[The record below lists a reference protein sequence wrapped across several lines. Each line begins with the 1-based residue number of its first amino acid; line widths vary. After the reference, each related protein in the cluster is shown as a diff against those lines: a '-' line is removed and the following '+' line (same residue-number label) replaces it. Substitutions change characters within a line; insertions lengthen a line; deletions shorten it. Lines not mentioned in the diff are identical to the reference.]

1 MKPILFESTAQ
12 TFATNGIGILN
23 DAAECRVREQRN
35 GEYELTMQYPIDG
48 LHYKEIINRRL
59 IYAQVTPY
67 GGQEPF
73 RIYNISRPLSGLI
86 EVQARHISYD
96 QSGIPVT
103 PFTAAN
109 AADAMKQLK
118 SHAVVSNPFVFTT
131 DKVTTA
137 NMAVTAPTSMRA
149 LLGGTEGSVLD
160 TYRGELFFTHFLTQ
174 LLTSRGQNRGVVI
187 RYGKN
192 LIDLRQEENISKM
205 YTGVYPYY
213 VDSETGE
220 ITQLPD
226 KIVAV
231 PGTFDF
237 INILML
243 DVSGDFDSP
252 PTAQQ
257 LTLRA
262 QSYINDNNLGIP
274 TVSISLSYQDIARLM
289 DSAAPPE
296 MIKLCDTVTVIY
308 EKLGIETTAKVTET
322 EYDVLRDRYTSIN
335 IGDIRANIADT
346 IYSNAQAVEQTAIDL
361 RTETGKAIANATQL
375 ITGTKGGNFV
385 FQFNSD
391 GKPMGFSIMD
401 TDDVLTATN
410 VWRFNL
416 GGLGYS
422 SKGYNGPFGTAITQD
437 GKIVADFIQAGAL
450 SSENVT
456 VGGFTLSAS
465 SLRNGMTALN
475 DTTHDG
481 VYVGL
486 DGIALGKGAFKV
498 DKYGNLTATSG
509 KFTGSVYASSI
520 LTEAEETGAGY
531 IEGNQVGDYTLSGG
545 SGGNLAYDT
554 VAPGNNDST
563 LSGYVSRGTTAY
575 GQCNGGNISSN
586 YISVNSLAA
595 GALGIGGHDCYLGTL
610 SINGISHNVVMWE

>member
-12 TFATNGIGILN
+12 TFTTNGIGILN
-23 DAAECRVREQRN
+23 DAAECKVREQRN

-48 LHYKEIINRRL
+48 LHYKEIKNRRL
-59 IYAQVTPY
+59 IYAQITPY

-96 QSGIPVT
+96 QSGIPVA
-103 PFTAAN
+103 PFTAAT
-109 AADAMKQLK
+109 AADALKKLK
-118 SHAVVSNPFVFTT
+118 SHAVVANPFVFTT

-137 NMAVTAPTSMRA
+137 NMTVAVPTSMRA

-160 TYRGELFFTHFLTQ
+160 TYRGEFLFTHFTTQ
-174 LLTSRGQNRGVVI
+174 LLTARGQNRGVVI

-192 LIDLRQEENISKM
+192 LVDLRQEENISKM

-220 ITQLPD
+220 ITELPD

-262 QSYINDNNLGIP
+262 QSYITNNDLGTP
-274 TVSISLSYQDIARLM
+274 TVSISLNYQDIAQALET
-289 DSAAPPE
+289 SAPTE
-296 MIKLCDTVTVIY
+296 IIKLCDTVTVIY
-308 EKLGIETTAKVTET
+308 EKLGIKTTAKVTET
-322 EYDVLRDRYTSIN
+322 EYDVLRDRYSAIN
-335 IGDIRANIADT
+335 IGDIRTNIADT
-346 IYSNAQAVEQTAIDL
+346 IYNNAQAVEQTAVDL

-401 TDDVLTATN
+401 TDDVLTAAN

-450 SSENVT
+450 SSSNVT

-465 SLRNGMTALN
+465 SLRNGMTSLD
-475 DTTHDG
+475 DTAHDG

-486 DGIALGKGAFKV
+486 DGIALGRGAFKV
-498 DKYGNLTATSG
+498 DKYGNLTATTG
-509 KFTGSVYASSI
+509 KFTGDVYASSI
-520 LTEAEETGAGY
+520 LTEADETGAGY
-531 IEGNQVGDYTLSGG
+531 VEGYQVGEYTLAGG
-545 SGGNLAYDT
+545 DGGNLEYDT
-554 VAPGNNDST
+554 VAPGNTDST

-575 GQCNGGNISSN
+575 GQCNGGNIDSN
-586 YISVNSLAA
+586 YISVNSLAT
-595 GALGIGGHDCYLGTL
+595 GVLGIGGYDCYLGEL
-610 SINGISHNVVMWE
+610 SINGVSHNVVMWG

>member
-12 TFATNGIGILN
+12 TFNTNGIGILN
-23 DAAECRVREQRN
+23 DAAECKVREQRN

-96 QSGIPVT
+96 QSGIPVA
-103 PFTAAN
+103 PFTAVT
-109 AADAMKQLK
+109 AADALKQLK
-118 SHAVVSNPFVFTT
+118 SHAVVSNPFVFST

-137 NMAVTAPTSMRA
+137 NMTVTAPTSMRA
-149 LLGGTEGSVLD
+149 LLGGTEGSILD
-160 TYRGELFFTHFLTQ
+160 TYRGEFFFTHFLTQ

-192 LIDLRQEENISKM
+192 LIDLRQEENIAKM

-220 ITQLPD
+220 ITQLPG

-237 INILML
+237 TNILML

-262 QSYINDNNLGIP
+262 QSYINDNDLGTP
-274 TVSISLSYQDIARLM
+274 TVSISLSYQDIAQTLET
-289 DSAAPPE
+289 SAPTE

-322 EYDVLRDRYTSIN
+322 EYDVLRDRYTAIN

-450 SSENVT
+450 SSDNVT

-465 SLRNGMTALN
+465 SLRNGMTSFD

-481 VYVGL
+481 VYVGI

-509 KFTGSVYASSI
+509 KFTGGVYAASI
-520 LTEAEETGAGY
+520 LTEADETGAGY
-531 IEGNQVGDYTLSGG
+531 IEGDQVDDYTLSGG
-545 SGGNLAYDT
+545 DGGNLEYDT
-554 VAPGNNDST
+554 VAPGNTDST

-586 YISVNSLAA
+586 YISVNSLAT
-595 GALGIGGHDCYLGTL
+595 GVLGVDGHDCYLGTL
-610 SINGISHNVVMWE
+610 SINGISHNVVMWG

>member
-12 TFATNGIGILN
+12 TFTTNGIGILN
-23 DAAECRVREQRN
+23 DAAECKVREQRN

-96 QSGIPVT
+96 QSGIPVA
-103 PFTAAN
+103 PFTAAT
-109 AADAMKQLK
+109 AADALKQLK
-118 SHAVVSNPFVFTT
+118 SHAVVSNPFVFST

-137 NMAVTAPTSMRA
+137 NMTVTSPTSMRA
-149 LLGGTEGSVLD
+149 LLGGTEGSILD
-160 TYRGELFFTHFLTQ
+160 TYRGEFFFTHFLTQ

-220 ITQLPD
+220 ITQLPG

-237 INILML
+237 TNILML

-262 QSYINDNNLGIP
+262 QSYINDNDLGTP
-274 TVSISLSYQDIARLM
+274 TVSISLSYQDIAQAL
-289 DSAAPPE
+289 DASAPAE
-296 MIKLCDTVTVIY
+296 MIKLCDTVTVVY

-450 SSENVT
+450 SSDNVT

-465 SLRNGMTALN
+465 SLRNGMTSFD

-481 VYVGL
+481 VYIGI

-509 KFTGSVYASSI
+509 KFTGGVYAASI
-520 LTEAEETGAGY
+520 LTEADETGAGY
-531 IEGNQVGDYTLSGG
+531 IEGDQVDDYTLSGG
-545 SGGNLAYDT
+545 DGGNLEYDT
-554 VAPGNNDST
+554 VAPGNTDST

-586 YISVNSLAA
+586 YISVNSLAT
-595 GALGIGGHDCYLGTL
+595 GALGVGGYDCYLGTL
-610 SINGISHNVVMWE
+610 SINGISHNVVMWG

>member
-1 MKPILFESTAQ
+1 
-12 TFATNGIGILN
+12 
-23 DAAECRVREQRN
+23 
-35 GEYELTMQYPIDG
+35 
-48 LHYKEIINRRL
+48 
-59 IYAQVTPY
+59 
-67 GGQEPF
+67 
-73 RIYNISRPLSGLI
+73 
-86 EVQARHISYD
+86 
-96 QSGIPVT
+96 
-103 PFTAAN
+103 
-109 AADAMKQLK
+109 
-118 SHAVVSNPFVFTT
+118 
-131 DKVTTA
+131 
-137 NMAVTAPTSMRA
+137 
-149 LLGGTEGSVLD
+149 
-160 TYRGELFFTHFLTQ
+160 
-174 LLTSRGQNRGVVI
+174 
-187 RYGKN
+187 
-192 LIDLRQEENISKM
+192 
-205 YTGVYPYY
+205 
-213 VDSETGE
+213 
-220 ITQLPD
+220 
-226 KIVAV
+226 
-231 PGTFDF
+231 
-237 INILML
+237 
-243 DVSGDFDSP
+243 
-252 PTAQQ
+252 
-257 LTLRA
+257 
-262 QSYINDNNLGIP
+262 
-274 TVSISLSYQDIARLM
+274 
-289 DSAAPPE
+289 

-401 TDDVLTATN
+401 TDDMLTAAN

-595 GALGIGGHDCYLGTL
+595 GALGVGGHDCYLGTL

>member
-12 TFATNGIGILN
+12 TFTTNGIGILN
-23 DAAECRVREQRN
+23 DAAECKVREQRN

-67 GGQEPF
+67 GGKEPF

-96 QSGIPVT
+96 QSGIPVA

-109 AADAMKQLK
+109 AADALKKLK
-118 SHAVVSNPFVFTT
+118 SNAVVSNPFVFTT
-131 DKVTTA
+131 DKITTA
-137 NMAVTAPTSMRA
+137 NMTVTAPTSMRA
-149 LLGGTEGSVLD
+149 LLGGTEGSILD
-160 TYRGELFFTHFLTQ
+160 TYRGEFFFTHFLTQ

-220 ITQLPD
+220 ITQLPG

-262 QSYINDNNLGIP
+262 QSYINDNDLGTP
-274 TVSISLSYQDIARLM
+274 TVSISLSYQDIAQTLET
-289 DSAAPPE
+289 SAPAE
-296 MIKLCDTVTVIY
+296 MIKLCDTVTVVY

-450 SSENVT
+450 SSGNVT

-465 SLRNGMTALN
+465 SLRNGLTSFD

-509 KFTGSVYASSI
+509 KFTGGVYAASI
-520 LTEAEETGAGY
+520 LTEADETGAGY
-531 IEGNQVGDYTLSGG
+531 IEGDQVDDYTLSGG
-545 SGGNLAYDT
+545 DGGNLEYDT
-554 VAPGNNDST
+554 VAPGNTDST

-586 YISVNSLAA
+586 YISVNSLAT
-595 GALGIGGHDCYLGTL
+595 GALGVGGYDCYLGTL
-610 SINGISHNVVMWE
+610 SINGISHNVVMWG

>member
-12 TFATNGIGILN
+12 TFTTNGIGILN
-23 DAAECRVREQRN
+23 DTAECKVREQRN

-59 IYAQVTPY
+59 IYVQVTPY

-73 RIYNISRPLSGLI
+73 RIYNISRPMSGLI

-96 QSGIPVT
+96 QSGIPVA
-103 PFTAAN
+103 PFTAAT
-109 AADAMKQLK
+109 AADALKQLK

-137 NMAVTAPTSMRA
+137 NMTVSAPTSMRA
-149 LLGGTEGSVLD
+149 LLGGTEGSILD
-160 TYRGELFFTHFLTQ
+160 TYRGEFFFTHFLTQ

-220 ITQLPD
+220 ITQLPG
-226 KIVAV
+226 KIVSV

-262 QSYINDNNLGIP
+262 QSYINDNDLGTP
-274 TVSISLSYQDIARLM
+274 TVSISLSYQDIAQTL
-289 DSAAPPE
+289 DASAPTE
-296 MIKLCDTVTVIY
+296 IIKLCDTVTVIY

-450 SSENVT
+450 SSDNVT

-465 SLRNGMTALN
+465 SLRNGMTSFD

-481 VYVGL
+481 VYVGI

-498 DKYGNLTATSG
+498 DKYGSLTATSG
-509 KFTGSVYASSI
+509 KFTGGVYAASI
-520 LTEAEETGAGY
+520 LTEADETGAGY
-531 IEGNQVGDYTLSGG
+531 IEGDQVDDYTLSGG
-545 SGGNLAYDT
+545 DGGNLEYDT
-554 VAPGNNDST
+554 VAPGNTDST

-586 YISVNSLAA
+586 YISVNSLAT
-595 GALGIGGHDCYLGTL
+595 GVLGVDGHDCYLGTL
-610 SINGISHNVVMWE
+610 SINGISHNVVMWG

>member
-12 TFATNGIGILN
+12 TFTTNGIGILN
-23 DAAECRVREQRN
+23 DTAECKVREQRN

-59 IYAQVTPY
+59 IYVQVTPY

-73 RIYNISRPLSGLI
+73 RIYNISRPMSGLI

-96 QSGIPVT
+96 QSGIPVA
-103 PFTAAN
+103 PFTAAT
-109 AADAMKQLK
+109 AADALKQLK

-137 NMAVTAPTSMRA
+137 NMTVSAPTSMRA
-149 LLGGTEGSVLD
+149 LLGGTEGSILD
-160 TYRGELFFTHFLTQ
+160 TYRGEFFFTHFLTQ

-220 ITQLPD
+220 ITQLPG
-226 KIVAV
+226 KIVSV

-262 QSYINDNNLGIP
+262 QSYINDNDLGTP
-274 TVSISLSYQDIARLM
+274 TVSISLSYQDIAQTL
-289 DSAAPPE
+289 DASAPTE
-296 MIKLCDTVTVIY
+296 IIKLCDTVTVIY

-450 SSENVT
+450 SSDNVT

-465 SLRNGMTALN
+465 SLRNGMTSFD

-481 VYVGL
+481 VYVGI

-498 DKYGNLTATSG
+498 DKYGSLTATSG
-509 KFTGSVYASSI
+509 KFTGGVYAASI
-520 LTEAEETGAGY
+520 LTEADETGAGY
-531 IEGNQVGDYTLSGG
+531 IEGDQVDDYTLSGG
-545 SGGNLAYDT
+545 DGGNLEYDT
-554 VAPGNNDST
+554 VAPGNTDST

-586 YISVNSLAA
+586 YISVNSLAT
-595 GALGIGGHDCYLGTL
+595 GVLGVDGHDCYLGTL
-610 SINGISHNVVMWE
+610 SINRISHNVVMWG

>member
-12 TFATNGIGILN
+12 TFTTNGIGILN

-118 SHAVVSNPFVFTT
+118 SHAVVSNPFIFTT

-137 NMAVTAPTSMRA
+137 NMTVTAPTSMRA

-160 TYRGELFFTHFLTQ
+160 TYRGEFFFTHFLTQ

-257 LTLRA
+257 LILRA

-401 TDDVLTATN
+401 TDDVLTN

-465 SLRNGMTALN
+465 SLRNGMTALD

>member
-1 MKPILFESTAQ
+1 MA
-12 TFATNGIGILN
+12 
-23 DAAECRVREQRN
+23 
-35 GEYELTMQYPIDG
+35 
-48 LHYKEIINRRL
+48 
-59 IYAQVTPY
+59 
-67 GGQEPF
+67 
-73 RIYNISRPLSGLI
+73 
-86 EVQARHISYD
+86 
-96 QSGIPVT
+96 
-103 PFTAAN
+103 PFTAAT
-109 AADAMKQLK
+109 AADALKQLK

-137 NMAVTAPTSMRA
+137 NMTVSAPTSMRA
-149 LLGGTEGSVLD
+149 LLGGTEGSILD
-160 TYRGELFFTHFLTQ
+160 TYRGEFFFTHFLTQ

-220 ITQLPD
+220 ITQLPG
-226 KIVAV
+226 KIVSV

-262 QSYINDNNLGIP
+262 QSYINDNDLGTP
-274 TVSISLSYQDIARLM
+274 TVSISLSYQDIAQTL
-289 DSAAPPE
+289 DASAPTE
-296 MIKLCDTVTVIY
+296 IIKLCDTVTVIY

-465 SLRNGMTALN
+465 SLRNGMTALD
-475 DTTHDG
+475 DTKHDG

-531 IEGNQVGDYTLSGG
+531 VEGHQVGDYTLTGG
-545 SGGNLAYDT
+545 DGGNLEYDT
-554 VAPGNNDST
+554 VAPGNTDST

-586 YISVNSLAA
+586 YISVNSLAT
-595 GALGIGGHDCYLGTL
+595 GVLGVDGHDCYLGTL
-610 SINGISHNVVMWE
+610 SINGISHNVVMWG

>member
-12 TFATNGIGILN
+12 TFTTNGIGILN
-23 DAAECRVREQRN
+23 DAAECKVREQRN
-35 GEYELTMQYPIDG
+35 GEYELAMQYPIDG

-96 QSGIPVT
+96 QSGIPVA
-103 PFTAAN
+103 PFTAAT
-109 AADAMKQLK
+109 AADALKKLK
-118 SHAVVSNPFVFTT
+118 SHAVVANPFVFTT

-137 NMAVTAPTSMRA
+137 NMTVAVPTSMRA
-149 LLGGTEGSVLD
+149 LLGGTEGSILD
-160 TYRGELFFTHFLTQ
+160 TYRGEFLFTHFTTQ
-174 LLTSRGQNRGVVI
+174 LLTARGQNRGVVI

-220 ITQLPD
+220 ITELPD

-262 QSYINDNNLGIP
+262 QSYITNNDLGTP
-274 TVSISLSYQDIARLM
+274 TVSISLNYQDIAQALET
-289 DSAAPPE
+289 SAPAE
-296 MIKLCDTVTVIY
+296 VIKLCDTVTVIY
-308 EKLGIETTAKVTET
+308 EKLGIKTTAKVTET
-322 EYDVLRDRYTSIN
+322 EYDVLRDRYSAIN
-335 IGDIRANIADT
+335 IGDIRTNIADT
-346 IYSNAQAVEQTAIDL
+346 IYNNAQAVEQTAIDL

-401 TDDVLTATN
+401 TDDVLTAAN

-450 SSENVT
+450 SSGNVT
-456 VGGFTLSAS
+456 VGGFTLSAT
-465 SLRNGMTALN
+465 SLRNGMTSLD
-475 DTTHDG
+475 DTKHDG

-486 DGIALGKGAFKV
+486 DGIALGRGAFKV
-498 DKYGNLTATSG
+498 DKYGNLTATTG
-509 KFTGSVYASSI
+509 KFTGDVYASSI
-520 LTEAEETGAGY
+520 LTEADETGAGY
-531 IEGNQVGDYTLSGG
+531 VEGYQVGEYTLAGG
-545 SGGNLAYDT
+545 DGGNLEYDT
-554 VAPGNNDST
+554 VAPGNTDST

-575 GQCNGGNISSN
+575 GQCNGGNIDSN
-586 YISVNSLAA
+586 YISVNSLAT
-595 GALGIGGHDCYLGTL
+595 GVLGIGGYDCYLGEL
-610 SINGISHNVVMWE
+610 SINGVSHNVVMWG

>member
-12 TFATNGIGILN
+12 SFETNGLGILN
-23 DAAECRVREQRN
+23 DAAECKVKEQRN

-48 LHYKEIINRRL
+48 LHYKDIINRRL

-73 RIYNISRPLSGLI
+73 RIYKISRPLSGLI
-86 EVQARHISYD
+86 EVQAHHISYD
-96 QSGIPVT
+96 QSGIPVS
-103 PFTAAN
+103 PFTATS
-109 AADAMKQLK
+109 AADALKQLK
-118 SHAVVSNPFVFTT
+118 SHAVVSNPFVFST

-149 LLGGTEGSVLD
+149 LLGGTEGSILD
-160 TYRGELFFTHFLTQ
+160 TYRGEFFFTHFLTQ
-174 LLTSRGQNRGVVI
+174 LLTARGENRGVVI

-213 VDSETGE
+213 VDSETGA
-220 ITQLPD
+220 ITQLPG
-226 KIVAV
+226 KIIAV

-243 DVSGDFDSP
+243 DVSGDFDAP
-252 PTAQQ
+252 PTEQQ
-257 LTLRA
+257 LTLAA
-262 QSYINDNNLGIP
+262 QSYITNNDLGTP
-274 TVSISLSYQDIARLM
+274 TVSISLSYQDIAQTLES
-289 DSAAPPE
+289 SAPAE
-296 MIKLCDTVTVIY
+296 IIKLCDTVTVIY

-322 EYDVLRDRYTSIN
+322 EYDVLRDRYISIN

-346 IYSNAQAVEQTAIDL
+346 IYNNAQAVEQTAIDL

-450 SSENVT
+450 SSGNVT
-456 VGGFTLSAS
+456 VGGFTLSS
-465 SLRNGMTALN
+465 SALKNGMTALD
-475 DTTHDG
+475 DTLHDG

-486 DGIALGKGAFKV
+486 DGIALGGGAFKV
-498 DKYGNLTATSG
+498 DKHGNLTATSG

-520 LTEAEETGAGY
+520 LTEAEESGAGY
-531 IEGNQVGDYTLSGG
+531 VEGDQIGSYTIAGG
-545 SGGNLAYDT
+545 AGGNLAYDT
-554 VAPGNNDST
+554 VAPGNTDST

-586 YISVNSLAA
+586 YISVNSLAT
-595 GALGIGGHDCYLGTL
+595 GALGINGYDCYLGSL
-610 SINGISHNVVMWE
+610 SINGISHNVVMWG

>member
-12 TFATNGIGILN
+12 TFTTNGIGILN
-23 DAAECRVREQRN
+23 DAAECKVREQRN
-35 GEYELTMQYPIDG
+35 GEYELAMQYPIDG

-96 QSGIPVT
+96 QSGIPVA
-103 PFTAAN
+103 PFTAAT
-109 AADAMKQLK
+109 AADALKKLK
-118 SHAVVSNPFVFTT
+118 SHAVVANPFVFTT

-137 NMAVTAPTSMRA
+137 NMTVAVPTSMRA

-160 TYRGELFFTHFLTQ
+160 TYRGEFLFTHFTTQ
-174 LLTSRGQNRGVVI
+174 LLTARGQNRGVVI

-192 LIDLRQEENISKM
+192 LVDLRQEENISKM

-220 ITQLPD
+220 ITELPN

-262 QSYINDNNLGIP
+262 QSYITNNDLGTP
-274 TVSISLSYQDIARLM
+274 TVSISLNYQDIAQALET
-289 DSAAPPE
+289 SAPTE
-296 MIKLCDTVTVIY
+296 IIKLCDTVTVIY
-308 EKLGIETTAKVTET
+308 EKLGIKTTAKVTET
-322 EYDVLRDRYTSIN
+322 EYDVLRDRYSAIN
-335 IGDIRANIADT
+335 IGDIRTNIADT
-346 IYSNAQAVEQTAIDL
+346 IYNNAQAVEQTAIDL

-450 SSENVT
+450 SSSNVT

-465 SLRNGMTALN
+465 SLRNGMTSLD
-475 DTTHDG
+475 DTAHDG

-486 DGIALGKGAFKV
+486 DGIALGRGAFKV
-498 DKYGNLTATSG
+498 DKYGNLTATTG
-509 KFTGSVYASSI
+509 KFTGDVYASSI
-520 LTEAEETGAGY
+520 LTEADETGAGY
-531 IEGNQVGDYTLSGG
+531 VEGYQVGEYTLAGG
-545 SGGNLAYDT
+545 DGGNLEYDT
-554 VAPGNNDST
+554 VAPGNTDST

-575 GQCNGGNISSN
+575 GQCNGGNIDSN
-586 YISVNSLAA
+586 YISVNSLAT
-595 GALGIGGHDCYLGTL
+595 GVLGIGGYDCYLGEL
-610 SINGISHNVVMWE
+610 SINGVSHNVVMWG